1 MLDYKK
7 ILNQNMVN
15 VLKDIL
21 LTINKNGLSNLNQL
35 YITFVT
41 NHKNVKIPNWL
52 QEKYPEEMTIILQYE
67 YYNLKINK
75 DSFQVSLS
83 FNDIKANLK
92 IGYDAVISFADPSAN
107 FGLKLK
113 TKESNKKIINKKIKE
128 VDTKNKDNIIN
139 FSNFKKTNPN
149 NNY

>member
-21 LTINKNGLSNLNQL
+21 QTINKNGLSNFNQL

-75 DSFQVSLS
+75 DSFQVLLS